1 METLQLKS
9 SIADMFAD
17 ADIDSSGMEI
27 HPVSGGGNNKVVS
40 VQTKESQYIAKF
52 YYSHPSDTRNRL
64 AAEYSFLAY
73 AFAIGLSNVPKPIF
87 CDIKNNIGLYAF
99 VEGRKLGTTEIK
111 RQHIMA
117 AASFIK
123 ALNAGTDRD
132 QTIPVASEGCFSIE
146 QHFSIVDNRLNRLL
160 DLPGESELERQARS
174 FVSEIESAWKK
185 TKEMISAKTGSLS
198 EELGTADRCISPSD
212 FGFHNALLKKTG
224 DICFIDF
231 EYAGWDDP
239 AKMASDFFLQPA
251 IAVPLQHF
259 DDFISEALAY
269 SKNKAALTE
278 RVRLLF
284 PVFKIKWCCLMLN
297 EFLPDSAKRRRFANP
312 NVDSE
317 KSKQLQLN
325 KAQQFFISRKA

>member
-174 FVSEIESAWKK
+174 FVREIESAWKK
-185 TKEMISAKTGSLS
+185 TKEVISVKTGSLS
-198 EELGTADRCISPSD
+198 EELDTADRCISPSD

-251 IAVPLQHF
+251 IAVPLEYF

-269 SKNKAALTE
+269 SKNTAALTE

-297 EFLPDSAKRRRFANP
+297 EFLPDSAKRRQFANP